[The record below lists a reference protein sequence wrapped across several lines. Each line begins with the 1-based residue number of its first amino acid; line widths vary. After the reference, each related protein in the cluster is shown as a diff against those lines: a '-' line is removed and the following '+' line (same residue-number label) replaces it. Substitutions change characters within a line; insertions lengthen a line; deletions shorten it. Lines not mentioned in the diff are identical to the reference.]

1 MFDQAIE
8 KVGSKFK
15 LTVLLQ
21 KRVRELVAGAQPLIK
36 LEGQQSPINIALN
49 EIMQDK
55 VFFDGEILK
64 RMPLMNRDVEKVSDR
79 EEEKPRKL
87 GKLGSKTKKKHK
99 K

>member
-36 LEGQQSPINIALN
+36 VEGQQSPINIALQ
-49 EIMQDK
+49 EVMQDM
-55 VFFDGEILK
+55 VFFDGEVLK
-64 RMPLMNRDVEKVSDR
+64 RMPLAGKSIDR
-79 EEEKPRKL
+79 ETEREVKTKKFESKP
-87 GKLGSKTKKKHK
+87 KKKHK

>member
-8 KVGSKFK
+8 KIGSKFK

-36 LEGQQSPINIALN
+36 VEGQQSPITIALQ
-49 EIMQDK
+49 EVMQDM

-64 RMPLMNRDVEKVSDR
+64 RMPFTEKR
-79 EEEKPRKL
+79 EEIIEKKAEKARKPE
-87 GKLGSKTKKKHK
+87 GKPKKKYK